1 MVEHHVIISV
11 LDNMH
16 WIAGNGSACHPLLR
30 ILFDISGH
38 GGRKRRW
45 VRWRLRTTHRRLQH
59 DIRVELGVRGQSRD
73 DRLHCG
79 ALKLR
84 LRLPLHGRRDKAV
97 LGFFIL
103 SLPHPF
109 YELVDGDHLTRRL
122 LPLGQEV
129 LQGEAAVL
137 QSYP

>member
-1 MVEHHVIISV
+1 MVEHVIVSV
-11 LDNMH
+11 LDDMH
-16 WIAGNGSACHPLLR
+16 WIAGNGSACRPLSR
-30 ILFDISGH
+30 IPFDISGH
-38 GGRKRRW
+38 GRRKQRW
-45 VRWRLRTTHRRLQH
+45 VRWQLRTTHRRLQH
-59 DIRVELGVRGQSRD
+59 DIRVELGVHGQSHV
-73 DRLHCG
+73 DRLHYG

-103 SLPHPF
+103 SLPHPL

-129 LQGEAAVL
+129 LQGEATVL
-137 QSYP
+137 RSYP